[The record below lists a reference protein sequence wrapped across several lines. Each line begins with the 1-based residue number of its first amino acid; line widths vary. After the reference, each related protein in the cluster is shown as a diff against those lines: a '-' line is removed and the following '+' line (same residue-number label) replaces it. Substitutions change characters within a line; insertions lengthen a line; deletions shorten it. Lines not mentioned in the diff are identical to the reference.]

1 MKKLLALLTV
11 VVVAFGCKN
20 DYVSLSGTDKS
31 TVLFTENGGA
41 SKTFPRFSYVPDGT
55 LTDEYISFEN
65 YTIKTKFDGPIVAP
79 ADIAV
84 TYSVDA
90 AAVAKFNADG
100 LAANPNWKAYAMLPA
115 SNFSLLVTSDVIK
128 KGEVYAP
135 KVTNNIVTHP
145 QLIDGANNYVIPIK
159 VTSSYASALGSG
171 TIFFTIIGNP
181 LAGAYNVTGYFYHPA
196 SPRAFTRTGAS
207 GALIPYSANQLVTEL
222 GDLGSSGYYAVITIP
237 DPNNTTTN
245 QDVTLDVYPGSISPV
260 LSWKTGLPSDN
271 PGYTPALA
279 GFPLNANYYNPITK
293 TFYLR
298 YGYLGGSGY
307 RVTEEIIVKQ

>member
-1 MKKLLALLTV
+1 MKKLLAIL
-11 VVVAFGCKN
+11 AIASFGCKKTA
-20 DYVSLSGTDKS
+20 YISLSDSDKS
-31 TVLFTENGGA
+31 TVMFTENGGA
-41 SKTFPRFSYVPDGT
+41 SKTFPTLTYVPDGS
-55 LTDEYISFEN
+55 LVDEYISFEN
-65 YTIKTKFDGPIVAP
+65 YTVKAKFNGPVIAP
-79 ADIAV
+79 EDITI
-84 TYSVDA
+84 TYTIDA
-90 AAVAKFNADG
+90 AAVAKYNADG
-100 LAANPNWKAYAMLPA
+100 AAANPSFKPFELLPA
-115 SNFSLLVTSDVIK
+115 ASVSLVVTSDVIK

-145 QLIDGANNYVIPIK
+145 QTIDAAKNYIIPVKI
-159 VTSSYASALGSG
+159 TSSSFSSAIGSG

-207 GALIPYSANQLVTEL
+207 GALVPVSSNSLATEL
-222 GDLGSSGYYAVITIP
+222 GDLGGSGYYAIITIP

-245 QDVTLDVYPGSISPV
+245 QDVTMSVYPGSISPL
-260 LSWKTGLPSDN
+260 LSWKPGLPAAN

-279 GFPLNANYYNPITK
+279 GFPIIANYYNPITK

-298 YGYLGGSGY
+298 YGYLGGSGL